1 MSASTTGPGKHFRKG
16 ISLARLFQIFPD
28 GEAAEEWFAA
38 SRWPDGV
45 RCAYCD
51 GDNVQDST
59 HPQMPYHCRDC
70 RRQFSVKTNTVM
82 HKSKL
87 GYQKWAIA
95 IYQVC
100 TNLKGISSMKLS
112 RDLEVTQ
119 KTAWH
124 LAHRIR
130 EAWEELVDEFGGPVE
145 ADETYIGGLE
155 KNKHADKK
163 LRSGRGTVGKTAVA
177 GLRDRGTNQVV
188 AEVVERT
195 NKETLQGF
203 VHQHTMPDAV
213 VYTDDSRAYIGLG
226 REHEAVNHS
235 VGEYVRGM
243 ASTNG
248 MESFWAMLSRGITGV
263 FHHISPKHLARY
275 VQEFVGRHNHRP
287 LDMLDQ
293 MVAIVRGMV
302 GKRLRY
308 VDLIGGPPAYTRRL
322 AMA

>member
-1 MSASTTGPGKHFRKG
+1 MSGKAKGPGKHFRKG
-16 ISLARLFQIFPD
+16 ISLTRLFQMFPD
-28 GEAAEEWFAA
+28 DEAAEEWFVAC
-38 SRWPDGV
+38 RWPDGV
-45 RCAYCD
+45 RCAYCES
-51 GDNVQDST
+51 DNVQDST

-70 RRQFSVKTNTVM
+70 RRQFSAKTNTVM

-87 GYQKWAIA
+87 GYQKWVVA
-95 IYQVC
+95 IYQVT
-100 TNLKGISSMKLS
+100 TNLKGVSSMKLS

-130 EAWEELVDEFGGPVE
+130 EAWDELVEQFGGPVE

-177 GLRDRGTNQVV
+177 GIRDRPTNQVV

-203 VHQHTMPDAV
+203 VIQHTRSDAV
-213 VYTDDSRAYIGLG
+213 VYTDDARAYIGIE
-226 REHEAVNHS
+226 REHEAVKHS

-248 MESFWAMLSRGITGV
+248 MESFWAGLARGFAGV
-263 FHHISPKHLARY
+263 YHHMSPKHLNRY
-275 VQEFVGRHNHRP
+275 VQEFSGRHNHRP
-287 LDMLDQ
+287 LDTLDQ
-293 MVAIVRGMV
+293 MVAIMRGMV
-302 GKRLRY
+302 GKQLRY
-308 VDLIGGPPAYTRRL
+308 ADLIAGPSAY
-322 AMA
+322 AKS

>member
-1 MSASTTGPGKHFRKG
+1 MRASTIGPGKHFRKG
-16 ISLARLFQIFPD
+16 ISLAGLFQMFPD
-28 GEAAEEWFAA
+28 DEAAEEWFVA
-38 SRWPDGV
+38 SRWPGGI

-70 RRQFSVKTNTVM
+70 RRQFSAKTNTVM

-100 TNLKGISSMKLS
+100 TNLKGVSSMKLS
-112 RDLEVTQ
+112 RDLGVTQ

-124 LAHRIR
+124 LAHRLR
-130 EAWEELVDEFGGPVE
+130 EAWEELVEQFHGPVE

-163 LRSGRGTVGKTAVA
+163 LRSGRGVVGKTPVA
-177 GLRDRGTNQVV
+177 GLRDRATNQVV
-188 AEVVERT
+188 AEVVKRT

-203 VHQHTMPDAV
+203 VHEYTKPDAV
-213 VYTDDSRAYIGLG
+213 VYTDDSRAYIGID

-248 MESFWAMLSRGITGV
+248 MESFWAGLARGFTGV
-263 FHHISPKHLARY
+263 YHHMSPKHLNRY
-275 VQEFVGRHNHRP
+275 VQEFSGRHNRRP
-287 LDMLDQ
+287 LDTLDQ
-293 MVAIVRGMV
+293 MVAIVHGMV
-302 GKRLRY
+302 GKQLRY
-308 VDLIGGPPAYTRRL
+308 ADLIEGPPAYMRNPT
-322 AMA
+322 MG